1 MVSHAPAALNPPS
14 GSLEARNLSISAGE
28 RRLVT
33 DLTMRFAPGEFV
45 AILGRN
51 GCGKSLT
58 LHTLA
63 GLRAALAGEVALEG
77 QALGRL
83 SRRHIARRLGL
94 LTQDLEEGFASTVME
109 SLLIGRHPHLSLL
122 EREGPEDHRLALT
135 ALTRVGL
142 LGFED
147 RSLGTLSGGEQ
158 RRCAMAALLTQDPQ
172 FFLLDEPS
180 NHLDPQQ
187 QLAVLGLFKEQA
199 NRGRTVVA
207 ILHDPTLAARFAD
220 RVILLFGDGRWAAG
234 PTRETLTSAA
244 LSELYLTPIIEIG
257 TPEHRAFINA

>member
-1 MVSHAPAALNPPS
+1 MVRHATAAVNLPS
-14 GSLEARNLSISAGE
+14 GSLAARNLSVSAGD
-28 RRLVT
+28 RRLVAA
-33 DLTMRFAPGEFV
+33 LTVSFAPGEFV

-63 GLRAALAGEVALEG
+63 GLRPALAGAVELEG
-77 QALGRL
+77 QPLTRL
-83 SRRHIARRLGL
+83 SRRRIAQRLGL
-94 LTQDLEEGFASTVME
+94 LTQDLEEGFTSTVME

-122 EREGPEDHRLALT
+122 EREGPEDRRLALT

-187 QLAVLGLFKEQA
+187 QLAVLGLFKELA
-199 NRGRTVVA
+199 NRGRTVIA

-220 RVILLFGDGRWAAG
+220 SVLLLYGDGSWLAG
-234 PTRETLTSAA
+234 PAAQVLNAPA
-244 LSELYLTPIIEIG
+244 LSQLYQTPLTEVAVGIRRVF
-257 TPEHRAFINA
+257 TSL

>member
-1 MVSHAPAALNPPS
+1 MNRGHLD
-14 GSLEARNLSISAGE
+14 ARDLSVSAGD
-28 RRLVT
+28 RRLVV
-33 DLTMRFAPGEFV
+33 DLNVSFAPGEFV

-63 GLRAALAGEVALEG
+63 GLRPPLAGAVILEG
-77 QALGRL
+77 QPLPGL

-94 LTQDLEEGFASTVME
+94 LAQDLEDGFASTVME
-109 SLLIGRHPHLSLL
+109 SLLIGRHPHLALL
-122 EREGPEDHRLALT
+122 EREGPEDRRLAQS
-135 ALTRVGL
+135 ALAKVGL
-142 LGFED
+142 PEFAQ
-147 RSLGTLSGGEQ
+147 RSLETLSGGER

-172 FFLLDEPS
+172 VFLLDEPS

-199 NRGRTVVA
+199 DRGRTVVA

-220 RVILLFGDGRWAAG
+220 SALLLYGDGSWQAG
-234 PTRETLTSAA
+234 PASQVLNAPA
-244 LSELYLTPIIEIG
+244 LSQLYQTPLIEVAVG
-257 TPEHRAFINA
+257 QRRVFTGL

>member
-1 MVSHAPAALNPPS
+1 MVGQPTAALTPAPAALQV
-14 GSLEARNLSISAGE
+14 RDLSVSAGE

-33 DLTMRFAPGEFV
+33 GLTSSFAPGEFV

-63 GLRAALAGEVALEG
+63 GLRPPVSGAVELEG
-77 QALGRL
+77 RPLTQL
-83 SRRHIARRLGL
+83 SRRRIAQRLGL
-94 LTQDLEEGFASTVME
+94 LTQDLEEGFASTVLE

-122 EREGPEDHRLALT
+122 EREGPADRRLALA

-142 LGFED
+142 PGFAQ
-147 RSLGTLSGGEQ
+147 RSIETLSGGEQ
-158 RRCAMAALLTQDPQ
+158 RRCAMAALLTQEPQ
-172 FFLLDEPS
+172 VYLLDEPS

-187 QLAVLGLFKEQA
+187 QLAVLGLFKEEA
-199 NRGRTVVA
+199 NRGRTVIA

-220 RVILLFGDGRWAAG
+220 SVLLLYGDGNWLAG
-234 PTRETLTSAA
+234 PAAQVLSAPA
-244 LSELYLTPIIEIG
+244 LSQLYETPLTEIAVG
-257 TPEHRAFINA
+257 PRRVFTSL

>member
-1 MVSHAPAALNPPS
+1 
-14 GSLEARNLSISAGE
+14 LS
-28 RRLVT
+28 
-33 DLTMRFAPGEFV
+33 FAPGEFV

-51 GCGKSLT
+51 GCGKTLT

-63 GLRAALAGEVALEG
+63 GLRPPLSGTVELEG
-77 QALGRL
+77 RPLTQL
-83 SRRHIARRLGL
+83 SRRSIAQRLGL

-122 EREGPEDHRLALT
+122 EREGPADRRLARA

-142 LGFED
+142 PGFAE
-147 RSLGTLSGGEQ
+147 RSAETLSGGEQ

-172 FFLLDEPS
+172 VFLLDEPS

-187 QLAVLGLFKEQA
+187 QLAVLSLFKEEA
-199 NRGRTVVA
+199 NRGRTVIA

-220 RVILLFGDGRWAAG
+220 SALLLYGDGNWLAG
-234 PTRETLTSAA
+234 PAAQVLNAPSLSQLYETPLTEVAVGSRRVFTS
-244 LSELYLTPIIEIG
+244 L
-257 TPEHRAFINA
+257 

>member
-1 MVSHAPAALNPPS
+1 LSAPAAALRTR
-14 GSLEARNLSISAGE
+14 SLSVSAGE

-33 DLTMRFAPGEFV
+33 DLDISFAPGTFA

-63 GLRAALAGEVALEG
+63 GLRPPLAGSVELEG
-77 QALGRL
+77 RPLTQL
-83 SRRHIARRLGL
+83 SRRSIAQRLGL

-122 EREGPEDHRLALT
+122 EREGPADRHLAQA

-142 LGFED
+142 PGFAD
-147 RSLGTLSGGEQ
+147 RSAETLSGGEQ

-172 FFLLDEPS
+172 VYLLDEPS

-187 QLAVLGLFKEQA
+187 QLAVLGLFKEEA
-199 NRGRTVVA
+199 NRGRTVIA

-220 RVILLFGDGRWAAG
+220 SALLLYGDGNWLAG
-234 PTRETLTSAA
+234 PAAQVLNAPA
-244 LSELYLTPIIEIG
+244 LSQLYETPLTEVAVG
-257 TPEHRAFINA
+257 SRRVFTSL

>member
-1 MVSHAPAALNPPS
+1 LNRTP
-14 GSLEARNLSISAGE
+14 GSLHASDLSISAGE

-33 DLTMRFAPGEFV
+33 GLTVTFAPGAFV
-45 AILGRN
+45 VILGRN

-63 GLRAALAGEVALEG
+63 GLRPALTGAVELEG
-77 QALGRL
+77 QPLPKL
-83 SRRHIARRLGL
+83 SRRHIAQRMGL
-94 LTQDLEEGFASTVME
+94 LTQDLEDGFASTVME
-109 SLLIGRHPHLSLL
+109 SLLIGRHPHLALL
-122 EREGPEDHRLALT
+122 EREGPQDRRLALT
-135 ALTRVGL
+135 ALAKVGL
-142 LGFED
+142 SGFED
-147 RSLGTLSGGEQ
+147 RSLETLSGGEQ

-172 FFLLDEPS
+172 IFLLDEPS

-220 RVILLFGDGRWAAG
+220 SALLLYGDGSWLAG
-234 PTRETLTSAA
+234 PAAQVLNAQA
-244 LSELYLTPIIEIG
+244 LSQLYETPLTEVAVG
-257 TPEHRAFINA
+257 TRRVFTSL

>member
-1 MVSHAPAALNPPS
+1 LNPSP
-14 GSLEARNLSISAGE
+14 GSLEARNLSVSAGE

-33 DLTMRFAPGEFV
+33 DLALHFAPGEFI

-63 GLRAALAGEVALEG
+63 GLRPALAGDVALEG
-77 QALGRL
+77 QPLARL

-122 EREGPEDHRLALT
+122 EREGPEDRRLALL

-142 LGFED
+142 LGFEE
-147 RSLGTLSGGEQ
+147 RSLATLSGGEQ

-199 NRGRTVVA
+199 HRGRTVVA

-220 RVILLFGDGRWAAG
+220 SVLLLYGDGSWLAG
-234 PTRETLTSAA
+234 PAAEVLNAQSLSQLYQTPLTEVAVGSRRVFTS
-244 LSELYLTPIIEIG
+244 L
-257 TPEHRAFINA
+257 

>member
-1 MVSHAPAALNPPS
+1 MVGHPPAALNSAAPA
-14 GSLEARNLSISAGE
+14 LRTLNLSVSAGE

-33 DLTMRFAPGEFV
+33 GLTLSFAPGEFV
-45 AILGRN
+45 AVLGRN

-63 GLRAALAGEVALEG
+63 GLRPPHSGAVELEG
-77 QALGRL
+77 RPLTQL
-83 SRRHIARRLGL
+83 SRRRIAQRLGL

-122 EREGPEDHRLALT
+122 EREGPEDRRLALT

-147 RSLGTLSGGEQ
+147 RSVGTLSGGEQ

-187 QLAVLGLFKEQA
+187 QLAVLGLFKDQA
-199 NRGRTVVA
+199 NRGRTVIA

-220 RVILLFGDGRWAAG
+220 SVLLLYGDGSWLAG
-234 PTRETLTSAA
+234 PAAQVLNAQA
-244 LSELYLTPIIEIG
+244 LSQLYQTPLTEVAVG
-257 TPEHRAFINA
+257 TRRVFTSL

>member
-1 MVSHAPAALNPPS
+1 LNLAS
-14 GSLEARNLSISAGE
+14 GSLHAGDLSISAGN

-33 DLTMRFAPGEFV
+33 NLTVTFAPGEFV

-63 GLRAALAGEVALEG
+63 GLRPPLGGAVELDG
-77 QALGRL
+77 QPLTQL
-83 SRRHIARRLGL
+83 SRRRIAQRLGL
-94 LTQDLEEGFASTVME
+94 LTQDLEDGFASSVLE
-109 SLLIGRHPHLSLL
+109 SLLIGRHPHLALL
-122 EREGPEDHRLALT
+122 EREGPQDRLLALA
-135 ALTRVGL
+135 ALAKVGL
-142 LGFED
+142 SGFEH
-147 RSLGTLSGGEQ
+147 RSLETLSGGEQ

-172 FFLLDEPS
+172 IFLLDEPS

-220 RVILLFGDGRWAAG
+220 SALLLYGDGSWRAGAAAQV
-234 PTRETLTSAA
+234 LNAQA
-244 LSELYLTPIIEIG
+244 LSQLYQTPLTEVAVG
-257 TPEHRAFINA
+257 ARRVFTSL

>member
-1 MVSHAPAALNPPS
+1 MVGHPTAALSQSPAALR
-14 GSLEARNLSISAGE
+14 ARDLSVSAGE

-33 DLTMRFAPGEFV
+33 GLNISFAPGEFS

-63 GLRAALAGEVALEG
+63 GLRPATSGTVELEG
-77 QALGRL
+77 QPLTQR
-83 SRRHIARRLGL
+83 SRRSIAQRLGL
-94 LTQDLEEGFASTVME
+94 LTQDLEEGFSSTVLE

-122 EREGPEDHRLALT
+122 EREGPADRHLAQA

-142 LGFED
+142 PGFAQ
-147 RSLGTLSGGEQ
+147 RSTETLSGGEQ

-172 FFLLDEPS
+172 VYLLDEPS

-187 QLAVLGLFKEQA
+187 QLAVLGLFKEEA

-220 RVILLFGDGRWAAG
+220 SALLLYGDGNWLAG
-234 PTRETLTSAA
+234 PAAKVLSAPA
-244 LSELYLTPIIEIG
+244 LSQLYETPLTEVAVG
-257 TPEHRAFINA
+257 SRRVFTSL

>member
-1 MVSHAPAALNPPS
+1 MVGHPTAALNPP
-14 GSLEARNLSISAGE
+14 GAALRARDLSVSAGE
-28 RRLVT
+28 RRLVAG
-33 DLTMRFAPGEFV
+33 LTISFAPGEFV

-63 GLRAALAGEVALEG
+63 GLRPPLSGTVELEG
-77 QALGRL
+77 RLLTQL
-83 SRRHIARRLGL
+83 SRRSIAQRLGL

-109 SLLIGRHPHLSLL
+109 SLLIGRHPHLALL
-122 EREGPEDHRLALT
+122 EREGTADRRLAHT

-142 LGFED
+142 SGFAE
-147 RSLGTLSGGEQ
+147 RSAETLSGGEQ

-172 FFLLDEPS
+172 VFLLDEPS

-187 QLAVLGLFKEQA
+187 QLAVLGLFKEEA
-199 NRGRTVVA
+199 NRGRTVIA

-220 RVILLFGDGRWAAG
+220 SALLLYGDGNWLAG
-234 PTRETLTSAA
+234 PAAQVLNARSLSQLYETPLTEVSVGSRRVFTS
-244 LSELYLTPIIEIG
+244 L
-257 TPEHRAFINA
+257 

>member
-1 MVSHAPAALNPPS
+1 MSSALR
-14 GSLEARNLSISAGE
+14 ARDLDISAGE

-33 DLTMRFAPGEFV
+33 GLNVSVAPGEFL

-63 GLRAALAGEVALEG
+63 GLRPPLAGAVELEG
-77 QALGRL
+77 QRL
-83 SRRHIARRLGL
+83 TQMSRRNIARRLGL
-94 LTQDLEEGFASTVME
+94 LTQDLEDGFASTVME

-122 EREGPEDHRLALT
+122 EREGPEDRRLAQA

-142 LGFED
+142 PGFAE
-147 RSLGTLSGGEQ
+147 RSADTLSGGEQ

-172 FFLLDEPS
+172 VFLLDEPS

-187 QLAVLGLFKEQA
+187 QLAVLGLFREESR
-199 NRGRTVVA
+199 RGRTVVA

-220 RVILLFGDGRWAAG
+220 SALLLYGDGNWRAG
-234 PTRETLTSAA
+234 PVAQVLNAPA
-244 LSELYLTPIIEIG
+244 LSQLYETPLTEVAVG
-257 TPEHRAFINA
+257 SRRVFTSL

>member
-1 MVSHAPAALNPPS
+1 MVGHPTAALNPAPAALR
-14 GSLEARNLSISAGE
+14 ARDLGVSAGE

-33 DLTMRFAPGEFV
+33 GLTLEFAPGEFI

-63 GLRAALAGEVALEG
+63 GLRPPLAGSVELEG
-77 QALGRL
+77 RPLTQL
-83 SRRHIARRLGL
+83 SRRSIAQRMGL

-122 EREGPEDHRLALT
+122 EREGPADRRLAQA

-142 LGFED
+142 PGFAE
-147 RSLGTLSGGEQ
+147 RSAETLSGGEQ

-172 FFLLDEPS
+172 VYLLDEPS

-187 QLAVLGLFKEQA
+187 QLAVLGLFKEEA
-199 NRGRTVVA
+199 NRGRTVIA

-220 RVILLFGDGRWAAG
+220 SALLLYGDGNWLAG
-234 PTRETLTSAA
+234 PAARVLSAA
-244 LSELYLTPIIEIG
+244 SLSQLYETPLTEVAVG
-257 TPEHRAFINA
+257 TRRVFTSL

>member
-1 MVSHAPAALNPPS
+1 LNPPP
-14 GSLEARNLSISAGE
+14 AAQDLSVSAGA
-28 RRLVT
+28 RRLVSA
-33 DLTMRFAPGEFV
+33 LTISVAPGEFI

-63 GLRAALAGEVALEG
+63 GLRPPSSGTVELEG
-77 QALGRL
+77 RQLTQL
-83 SRRHIARRLGL
+83 SRRSIAQRLGL

-122 EREGPEDHRLALT
+122 AREGPADRRLAQA

-142 LGFED
+142 PGFAE
-147 RSLGTLSGGEQ
+147 RSAETLSGGEQ

-172 FFLLDEPS
+172 VYLLDEPS

-187 QLAVLGLFKEQA
+187 QLAVLGLFREEA
-199 NRGRTVVA
+199 NRGRTVIA

-220 RVILLFGDGRWAAG
+220 SALLLYGDGNWLAG
-234 PTRETLTSAA
+234 PAAEVLSAA
-244 LSELYLTPIIEIG
+244 SLSQLYETPLTEVAVG
-257 TPEHRAFINA
+257 TRRVFTSL

>member
-1 MVSHAPAALNPPS
+1 MVGQPIAALNRAPS
-14 GSLEARNLSISAGE
+14 ALRTDALDISAGE

-33 DLTMRFAPGEFV
+33 GLTVSVAPGEFL

-63 GLRAALAGEVALEG
+63 GLRPPRAGTVELEG
-77 QALGRL
+77 QLLTRM
-83 SRRHIARRLGL
+83 SRRNIARRLGL
-94 LTQDLEEGFASTVME
+94 LTQDLEDGFASTVME

-122 EREGPEDHRLALT
+122 EREGPEDRRLAQA

-142 LGFED
+142 PGFAD
-147 RSLGTLSGGEQ
+147 RSAETLSGGEQ

-172 FFLLDEPS
+172 VFLLDEPS

-187 QLAVLGLFKEQA
+187 QLAVLGLFREETQ
-199 NRGRTVVA
+199 RGRTVIA

-220 RVILLFGDGRWAAG
+220 SALLLYGDGNWLAG
-234 PTRETLTSAA
+234 PAAQVLNAPA
-244 LSELYLTPIIEIG
+244 LSQLYETPLTEVAVG
-257 TPEHRAFINA
+257 TRRVFTSL